1 MKVLVFDIYG
11 DFAHFR
17 KYYTT
22 TSPLTFS
29 FPPPPTIAGILGAIY
44 GASKDEYLN
53 LFNGEDCKIAL
64 KILSPISKIRFGINL
79 VNTKD
84 NKSFRLIKTKTHEPR
99 TQIRTEFVKNPK
111 YRIYMVHNNPE
122 IFEKLRDFIE
132 NHKSYY
138 TVSLGLSELIANF
151 NYVGTFDYVE
161 ITQENEALY
170 IDSIIPAEKVKEK
183 GIVFE
188 PNKKYFKE
196 KIPGKM
202 TTERIVEKYVDV
214 IYEPEG
220 KPILAKVEKAFRL
233 LNGETVI
240 FL

>member
-1 MKVLVFDIYG
+1 
-11 DFAHFR
+11 
-17 KYYTT
+17 
-22 TSPLTFS
+22 
-29 FPPPPTIAGILGAIY
+29 
-44 GASKDEYLN
+44 
-53 LFNGEDCKIAL
+53 L

-122 IFEKLRDFIE
+122 IFEKLKDFIE

-214 IYEPEG
+214 IYEPDG
-220 KPILAKVEKAFRL
+220 KPIKAKVEKAFRL

>member
-53 LFNGEDCKIAL
+53 LFNGKDCKIAL

-111 YRIYMVHNNPE
+111 YRIYVVHNNHE

-151 NYVGTFDYVE
+151 KYVGTFEYVE
-161 ITQENEALY
+161 ITGEDQALY

-183 GIVFE
+183 GIIFE
-188 PNKKYFKE
+188 SNKKYFKE
-196 KIPGKM
+196 KIPCKM

-214 IYEPEG
+214 IYEPDG
-220 KPILAKVEKAFRL
+220 KSILAKVEKAFRL

-240 FL
+240 FF